1 MAATEIAHSGVEEG
15 RAREDVPR
23 VVGMVTSGCSEKA
36 TALLGGYART
46 VRRVSSAEAAEP
58 TKLYENSFRVVN
70 IAEQAASPQ
79 SSLPTEKCGSRIA
92 LEWHVPG
99 DFYSLPVQ
107 AVDS

>member
-1 MAATEIAHSGVEEG
+1 M
-15 RAREDVPR
+15 
-23 VVGMVTSGCSEKA
+23 
-36 TALLGGYART
+36 
-46 VRRVSSAEAAEP
+46 
-58 TKLYENSFRVVN
+58 N